1 MANKSKNYT
10 ICFLV
15 YFLKLLVLL
24 SLLLLGTQKPAGCG
38 DLKGYTQQGPEGPSK
53 RRVRREELRMY
64 ASSGNVCP
72 RELSMQAIYQ
82 TLCIQG
88 EWIPTYMKA
97 SYVNQ
102 SLCQKHSLFT
112 FCTISLLSLSVSH
125 SMVVQKDFSK
135 RNEIYSFLSKS
146 FLLKL

>member
-112 FCTISLLSLSVSH
+112 FCTISYFLFPFPIPWWCRKTF
-125 SMVVQKDFSK
+125 QKEMKYIVFCQTHF
-135 RNEIYSFLSKS
+135 Y
-146 FLLKL
+146 